1 VNKKV
6 SLLLLLTL
14 CVSTPVLF
22 SQQKKVT
29 VIVKTASIYAEASEN
44 SYEIDRAKL
53 GDVLTL
59 FEDWK
64 GEKEWLYVI
73 FRSKRWKGEVTGFI
87 KSSFVT
93 RGEIIPEEMIA
104 GTTTEAEVKELEPD
118 KEGKE
123 ERADLPSL
131 KDLVKSQKKTEEPDE
146 AKPEE
151 LESKAEAA
159 VRKPEKTEP
168 GAKKD
173 VSESETV
180 KPLEQDETVKAEET
194 QPERDKEVPTPE
206 ALQPEDK
213 KETEIEDAPE
223 PVVAKVDTFLGE
235 TVISERRQIMPSL
248 IVESE
253 SRIYALEN
261 ILPPSVKIQVAEVQ
275 AKTIQ
280 EFKRE
285 EVFPPPP
292 KAESQPEQPEGAITE
307 EPAREPEVA
316 IEARPEP
323 EKESKTETAPKTET
337 EPEPKDEPEAEP
349 PAIPVTTVLLTE
361 SEMLPFRDIVPA
373 VASTTETGAYAV
385 IRTRE
390 EIPVLEPRVKDI
402 RAAMEAR
409 QSRVEVEPYE
419 IQAKEPEFPQFPV
432 KAEEELPSK
441 AEEVA
446 PTEAKPEEAK
456 EKKPAI
462 AEKPEVIDKEK
473 PEAESPPKDKRA
485 GEQESPPPPQ
495 RKPPQD
501 LVKPRLPAAKRV
513 GPFVMSVGYGPSYG
527 GIGAALQLNTKSGF
541 SIHAGVGYY
550 PAKITYS
557 QFEWLENQVLFS
569 AGIKYYFPLRNQRLR
584 PYLNLQY
591 GGLTVEAVQV
601 PTGIWYGE
609 KTYENVQK
617 NLYGPSFL
625 LGTEWRLG
633 RMGINGALGV
643 SYNTTEWEYWER
655 NYFLNGEFALV
666 VYF

>member
-1 VNKKV
+1 MYKKV
-6 SLLLLLTL
+6 SLLLFLTL
-14 CVSTPVLF
+14 CVSTPVLL

-59 FEDWK
+59 FEGWK

-87 KSSFVT
+87 KSSTVT

-104 GTTTEAEVKELEPD
+104 STTAEAEVKKLEPD

-131 KDLVKSQKKTEEPDE
+131 KDLVKSQKKTEETDKAVPGD
-146 AKPEE
+146 

-159 VRKPEKTEP
+159 VREQEKTEP
-168 GAKKD
+168 GEKKD
-173 VSESETV
+173 VSESETI
-180 KPLEQDETVKAEET
+180 KSPEQDETIKAEE
-194 QPERDKEVPTPE
+194 
-206 ALQPEDK
+206 A
-213 KETEIEDAPE
+213 
-223 PVVAKVDTFLGE
+223 
-235 TVISERRQIMPSL
+235 
-248 IVESE
+248 
-253 SRIYALEN
+253 
-261 ILPPSVKIQVAEVQ
+261 
-275 AKTIQ
+275 
-280 EFKRE
+280 
-285 EVFPPPP
+285 
-292 KAESQPEQPEGAITE
+292 QPEQPEAVITE

-316 IEARPEP
+316 IEAKPEP
-323 EKESKTETAPKTET
+323 EKESEAETAPKTET

-349 PAIPVTTVLLTE
+349 AAIPVTTVLLTE
-361 SEMLPFRDIVPA
+361 SEMLPFRDIAPA
-373 VASTTETGAYAV
+373 VASTAETGAYAV

-390 EIPVLEPRVKDI
+390 EIPALEPRVKDI

-409 QSRVEVEPYE
+409 QYHVEVEAYE
-419 IQAKEPEFPQFPV
+419 ILAEEPDLPQFPV

-441 AEEVA
+441 VEEAA

-456 EKKPAI
+456 EMKPAI
-462 AEKPEVIDKEK
+462 VEKPEVSDKEK
-473 PEAESPPKDKRA
+473 PEAESQPIDKRA
-485 GEQESPPPPQ
+485 AEQESPPPPQ
-495 RKPPQD
+495 HKPPQE

-550 PAKITYS
+550 PAKINYS
-557 QFEWLENQVLFS
+557 QFEWLKNQMLFS
-569 AGIKYYFPLRNQRLR
+569 AGVKYYLPLRSQKLR

-591 GGLTVEAVQV
+591 GGLAVEAVQV

-625 LGTEWRLG
+625 LGSEWRFG
-633 RMGINGALGV
+633 RIGFNGALGV